1 MYQDFFGFNELP
13 FSMTPNARF
22 LYLSER
28 HKEALNYLLSGL
40 GQGGGFALLTGE
52 VGTGKTTVSRAL
64 FSLLDENVHLAL
76 ILNPMF
82 SVQELLEAI
91 CDELKIVYSDNVSL
105 KNLTDAIVGFL
116 KEEREKGF
124 QTIVAID
131 EAQHL
136 GPDVLE
142 QLRLLT
148 NFETESDK
156 LLKVLLIGQPELQH
170 KLQQSNLRQLAQ
182 RITARYH
189 LLPLTSKEIE
199 SYVKHRLTIAGGDP
213 TLFPSSVI
221 KKIAHHSNGVPR
233 VVNLL
238 CDKTL
243 WVSYQKGSDNIGHA
257 AIKKA
262 CELVLDWQSVAINKN
277 DTPKETRRGFSY
289 IAALS
294 LSALLCFGSYS
305 LLPTYLE
312 THYPID
318 PPIIE
323 TPLDGFH
330 QQSDAFKALF
340 SVWGYSVKSFQANC
354 TNAKRAQLYC
364 LDDNGSLEDLL
375 AVNRPAIVW
384 LQQDSGEDL
393 LAILYR
399 VNSKGVELL
408 LPSKRVEVS
417 YQWLSQHWNGAYV
430 QLWKKP
436 IMAER
441 AMRKGDQG
449 EAILKLNQLLS
460 FALEQHITESDIF
473 NDKTEQQV
481 KQFQEIFGLKKDGIV
496 GSSTQMWLD
505 SVVNSDAPL
514 LQGEG

>member
-64 FSLLDENVHLAL
+64 FSQLDENVHLAL

-82 SVQELLEAI
+82 SAQELLEAI

-221 KKIAHHSNGVPR
+221 KNIAYHSNGVPR

-243 WVSYQKGSDNIGHA
+243 WISYQKGSDKIDQA

-262 CELVLDWQSVAINKN
+262 CELVLDWQSVSIDKN
-277 DTPKETRRGFSY
+277 DAPKETQRGFSY

-305 LLPTYLE
+305 LLPTYLD
-312 THYPID
+312 THFPVES
-318 PPIIE
+318 PIIE

-330 QQSDAFKALF
+330 QQSDAFKALL
-340 SVWGYSVKSFQANC
+340 SVWGYSVNTFQANC

-364 LDDNGSLEDLL
+364 LDENGSLEDLL
-375 AVNRPAIVW
+375 AINRPAIVW
-384 LQQDSGEDL
+384 LQQDSGEEL

-399 VNSKGVELL
+399 TNSKSVELL

-417 YQWLSQHWNGAYV
+417 HQWLSQHWNGAYV

-441 AMRKGDQG
+441 SMRKGDQG
-449 EAILKLNQLLS
+449 EAILKLNQLLT
-460 FALEQHITESDIF
+460 FALEQPITESDIF